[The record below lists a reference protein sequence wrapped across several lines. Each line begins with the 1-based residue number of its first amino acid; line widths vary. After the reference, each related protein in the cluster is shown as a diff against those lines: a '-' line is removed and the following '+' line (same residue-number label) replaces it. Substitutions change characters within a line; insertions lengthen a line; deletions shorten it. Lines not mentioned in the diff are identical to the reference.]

1 MAGLGEAG
9 PRSPTP
15 ATTKDHRSSEISGPL
30 RIAVEAGGWLGLN
43 ASGTPEVPASA
54 AEVGG
59 LESGVAAELFA
70 FAFHRNPARLQHVGI
85 GGNFKREVGVL
96 LH

>member
-1 MAGLGEAG
+1 MAAG
-9 PRSPTP
+9 PQVFCREKHEKHEGGL
-15 ATTKDHRSSEISGPL
+15 AEIGGHL
-30 RIAVEAGGWLGLN
+30 RMAVEAGGWLGLN

-59 LESGVAAELFA
+59 LEPGVAAELFA